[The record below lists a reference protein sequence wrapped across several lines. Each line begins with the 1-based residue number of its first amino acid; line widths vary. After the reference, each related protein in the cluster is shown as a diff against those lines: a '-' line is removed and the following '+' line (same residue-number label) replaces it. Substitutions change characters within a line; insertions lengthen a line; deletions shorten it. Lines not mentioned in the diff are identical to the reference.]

1 MTFSANSFQELMK
14 NADQKLVSAEKL
26 TDIGDFYSAS
36 SLTITAFEERT
47 KALVLQLSI
56 IGFPLKIN
64 FKDWEYIFSHH
75 DSRSYIGFVVDCLYE
90 IIKDLKVEL
99 NKMYLDPEY
108 KLKVLNLLNNNELQ
122 NSFLKWCILKMES
135 FIDKIDFFQS
145 IQEKRQNGLYV
156 DILKQK
162 NLSVNRDMYN
172 EIKMKLSSIHKL
184 SEDLIEIKDLIDF
197 TNISESDQGKLKNQF
212 PIILSEKI
220 NIIRKE
226 RSKYFKKIKKE
237 LIDFKEELIDEYN
250 KLNKLT

>member
-1 MTFSANSFQELMK
+1 MTDSRYNFLELMK

-26 TDIGDFYSAS
+26 TEIGDFYSAS
-36 SLTITAFEERT
+36 SLLVTAFEERT

-56 IGFPLKIN
+56 IGFPLKIDC
-64 FKDWEYIFSHH
+64 KDWEYIFSHH
-75 DSRSYIGFVVDCLYE
+75 DSRSYIGFAIDCLYE
-90 IIKDLKVEL
+90 IIKDLKDEL

-108 KLKVLNLLNNNELQ
+108 KLKVLNFLNNNELQ
-122 NSFLKWCILKMES
+122 KSFLKWCILKMES

-156 DILKQK
+156 DILRQK
-162 NLSVNRDMYN
+162 NLSVNKEMYN

-197 TNISESDQGKLKNQF
+197 SNISKSDQWKIKNQF

-220 NIIRKE
+220 NRIKKE
-226 RSKYFKKIKKE
+226 RSKYFKQIKKE
-237 LIDFKEELIDEYN
+237 LIDFKEELIFELLKN
-250 KLNKLT
+250 KID